1 MEMNESNEERS
12 LPIRQLEEAT
22 SYSKYYDDKRFW
34 RKVRRIAQKVG
45 GSVLKPVL
53 LLFYMMKSDAVS
65 LKDKAYIVGAL
76 GYFVLPIDIVPDF
89 LAGLGYTDDLAVIT
103 LLIKYL
109 KDNITPE
116 IEMRV
121 DAKIRDLM
129 ETKEEQEQEKE
140 QPQV

>member
-1 MEMNESNEERS
+1 MDTNQSNEETN

-76 GYFVLPIDIVPDF
+76 GYFVLPIDII
-89 LAGLGYTDDLAVIT
+89 AGLGYTDDLAVIT

-109 KDNITPE
+109 KDNITPD
-116 IEMRV
+116 IEMRAE
-121 DAKIRDLM
+121 AKIRDLM
-129 ETKEEQEQEKE
+129 EEKKKE
-140 QPQV
+140 Q

>member
-1 MEMNESNEERS
+1 M
-12 LPIRQLEEAT
+12 
-22 SYSKYYDDKRFW
+22 
-34 RKVRRIAQKVG
+34 
-45 GSVLKPVL
+45 
-53 LLFYMMKSDAVS
+53 
-65 LKDKAYIVGAL
+65 
-76 GYFVLPIDIVPDF
+76 
-89 LAGLGYTDDLAVIT
+89 IT

>member
-1 MEMNESNEERS
+1 MDRNESNEERN
-12 LPIRQLEEAT
+12 LPLRQLEEAT

-53 LLFYMMKSDAVS
+53 LLFYMMKSDSVS

-76 GYFVLPIDIVPDF
+76 GYFVLPID
-89 LAGLGYTDDLAVIT
+89 TDDLAVIT

-121 DAKIRDLM
+121 DAKIHDLM

>member
-1 MEMNESNEERS
+1 MDRNESNEERN
-12 LPIRQLEEAT
+12 LPLRQLEEAT

-53 LLFYMMKSDAVS
+53 LLFYMMKSDSVS

-89 LAGLGYTDDLAVIT
+89 LAVLGYTDDLAVIT

-121 DAKIRDLM
+121 DAKIHDLM

>member
-1 MEMNESNEERS
+1 MDTNQSNEETN

-89 LAGLGYTDDLAVIT
+89 IAGLGYTDDLAVIT

-109 KDNITPE
+109 KDNITPD
-116 IEMRV
+116 IEMRAE
-121 DAKIRDLM
+121 AKIRDLM
-129 ETKEEQEQEKE
+129 EEKKKE
-140 QPQV
+140 Q

>member
-1 MEMNESNEERS
+1 MDRNESNEERN
-12 LPIRQLEEAT
+12 LPLRQLEEAT

-53 LLFYMMKSDAVS
+53 LLFYMMKSDSVS

-89 LAGLGYTDDLAVIT
+89 LTGLGYTDDLAVIT

-121 DAKIRDLM
+121 DAKIHDLM
-129 ETKEEQEQEKE
+129 GTKEEQEQEKE

>member
-1 MEMNESNEERS
+1 M
-12 LPIRQLEEAT
+12 
-22 SYSKYYDDKRFW
+22 
-34 RKVRRIAQKVG
+34 
-45 GSVLKPVL
+45 
-53 LLFYMMKSDAVS
+53 
-65 LKDKAYIVGAL
+65 
-76 GYFVLPIDIVPDF
+76 
-89 LAGLGYTDDLAVIT
+89 AVIT

-121 DAKIRDLM
+121 DAKIHDLM

>member
-1 MEMNESNEERS
+1 MTYQVTAP
-12 LPIRQLEEAT
+12 LLDACVLGILEKED
-22 SYSKYYDDKRFW
+22 YYGYTLT
-34 RKVRRIAQKVG
+34 QKVG

-53 LLFYMMKSDAVS
+53 LLFYMMKSDSVS

-121 DAKIRDLM
+121 DAKIHDLM